1 MTMRRTAFATLTLV
15 SLLAACATKPET
27 PDWVNGTSSKF
38 PTNEYLTGRGQAD
51 SAEQARDRAR
61 ADLAKIFQVKVEA
74 TSEDVQ
80 TYKGGTG
87 QAGEYQTETKRAVS
101 ASTDQ
106 IVRGIDIGDQW
117 QDPQTK
123 TYHAL
128 ATLSR
133 LSAGNALRQ
142 QINDLDAATG
152 RYVEQARN
160 APDLMGQIQ
169 AASQALDTQLE
180 RTELQRSLRIVDITG
195 RGLEP
200 EYKVSQLQAD
210 LTGLL
215 KRVRIKTVADND
227 SPKGFSQVVQGAA
240 AAAGFNV
247 ASGNPEYVLEGRLSL
262 NDLGKID
269 GVYWQRGTLEVTL
282 KDVVSNNV
290 RGTQRWTVK
299 ASARDR
305 ASAVD
310 RAVDESNKILRA
322 DLRPTVLGFMIAKAR

>member
-1 MTMRRTAFATLTLV
+1 MIMRRTAFVILTLV
-15 SLLAACATKPET
+15 AFLSACATKPIA
-27 PDWVNGTSSKF
+27 PDWVSGTSEKF
-38 PTNEYLTGRGQAD
+38 PASQYLTGRGQAD

-101 ASTDQ
+101 ARTDQ

-123 TYHAL
+123 THHAL
-128 ATLSR
+128 AVLSR

-152 RYVEQARN
+152 RYVEQARG
-160 APDLMGQIQ
+160 ASDLMGQIS

-180 RTELQRSLRIVDITG
+180 RAELQRSLRIVDLTG

-215 KRVRIKTVADND
+215 KRVRIKTVSDND

-247 ASGNPEYVLEGRLSL
+247 ASGNPEYVLEGRLRL

-282 KDVVSNNV
+282 KEVVSNNV

-299 ASARDR
+299 ASALDR
-305 ASAVD
+305 ASAID
-310 RAVDESNKILRA
+310 RAVDESDKVLRA
-322 DLRPTVLGFMIAKAR
+322 DLRPTVLGFMAGASR